1 MKIVIKMALASLLLG
16 AWNSRAAPSIT
27 VSPTT
32 ITNNYVGAILLSIS
46 NLSSAGVTVRVDR
59 FLDVN
64 SNGIVDGNEWAG
76 QSFYVTDGQVPL
88 IGGVRNSNVPGDDDG
103 ATNKA
108 IQTHVPYPGVNE
120 TISHIAGQYIYR
132 VTDLGNGETATAL
145 LGIAQQI
152 LPQGVTGKVFAGGGT
167 PLGNAP
173 VVAAPQNGNNGFG
186 AVSDANGN
194 FTVYAPPG
202 NYQLL
207 TVYPGQMALQG
218 GSLTIVS
225 NNFTSENATNV
236 ASDGTT
242 ISGVVTDS
250 VSGAG
255 LPGIAIQAQTT
266 NGQFVYLAT
275 GSNGD
280 YTLLVASNK
289 WTVKLGGGEGS
300 ILGYCRGPTTKLA
313 VVASSGSVSNINF
326 QMIKGNA
333 LVYGTVTTPPSTGL
347 PAVTMQADDTN
358 QSVFDSEGL
367 SDASGNYSVALV
379 AGGDAVQPSASDLS
393 GYTGASTVVFTAA
406 SGQAI
411 QENFVLQPISSF
423 LSGVVQDNLGN
434 PLGNLSL
441 IADPTNDPTGSL
453 NVNFQSAGDG
463 TFSVGVDSGAWNL
476 FVECN
481 TANSL
486 SLISEQ
492 ITVNV
497 TNGQSVSN
505 LVLIAQHS
513 TATIYGRVTDASG
526 HPLSAVNMF
535 ANTIGD
541 SGFYV
546 SGCDTT
552 DTNGDYSILV
562 FPGQWSVGGGH
573 PGMANQNVTVSG
585 STSVPL
591 NFVVSSQTSP
601 PSLGQ
606 PSLNGGQFHFE
617 VIGNNTQTYRV
628 DVSTNLSHGWTPVF
642 TNIGSFSFSNAIGT
656 NRSLFYR
663 AAAVP

>member
-1 MKIVIKMALASLLLG
+1 MKIAINLVLACLLFG

-32 ITNNYVGAILLSIS
+32 ITNNYVGGILLSIS

-76 QSFYVTDGQVPL
+76 QSFYVTDGQEPL

-103 ATNKA
+103 LTNKA
-108 IQTHVPYPGVNE
+108 IQTHVPYPGVNQ
-120 TISHIAGQYIYR
+120 TINHIAGQYIYR

-145 LGIAQQI
+145 LGIAQQV

-167 PLGNAP
+167 PLSNAP
-173 VVAAPQNGNNGFG
+173 VVAGPQNGNNGFG
-186 AVSDANGN
+186 TVSDGNGN
-194 FTVYAPPG
+194 FTIYAPPG

-207 TVYPGQMALQG
+207 TVYPGQMALQAG
-218 GSLTIVS
+218 GLTIVS
-225 NNFTSENATNV
+225 NDFTSENATNF

-250 VSGAG
+250 VSGVG

-266 NGQFVYLAT
+266 NGQFVYIAT
-275 GSNGD
+275 GPSGD
-280 YTLLVASNK
+280 YSLLVDSNN
-289 WTVKLGGGEGS
+289 WTVKLSGGEGS
-300 ILGYCRGPTTKLA
+300 ILGYCRGPTTKLTA
-313 VVASSGSVSNINF
+313 NASSGSVAGVNF

-333 LVYGTVTTPPSTGL
+333 LVYGSVTTPPSTGL
-347 PAVTMQADDTN
+347 AAVTMQAADTN
-358 QSVFDSEGL
+358 HSIFDSEGL

-379 AGGDAVQPSASDLS
+379 AGGDTVAPNGSDLTGYS
-393 GYTGASTVVFTAA
+393 GGSATNFTVA

-411 QENFVLQPISSF
+411 EENFVLQPISSF

-453 NVNFQSAGDG
+453 DVNFQSAADG
-463 TFSVGVDSGAWNL
+463 TFSVGVGSGAWNL

-486 SLISEQ
+486 GLISEQ

-497 TNGQSVSN
+497 ANGQSVSN

-526 HPLSAVNMF
+526 HPLSAVSMF
-535 ANTIGD
+535 ANTIG
-541 SGFYV
+541 GGAFYV

-562 FPGQWSVGGGH
+562 FPAQWSVGGGYQ
-573 PGMANQNVTVSG
+573 GMTNQNVTVSG
-585 STSVPL
+585 STSVML
-591 NFVVSSQTSP
+591 NFVVSSQSSA
-601 PSLGQ
+601 PSLGH
-606 PSLNGGQFHFE
+606 PGLSGGQIQFE
-617 VIGNNTQTYRV
+617 VIGNNGQNYGIEV
-628 DVSTNLSHGWTPVF
+628 ATNLSGAWTPVF
-642 TNIGSFSFSNAIGT
+642 TNIGSFSFSNVIGT

-663 AAAVP
+663 AVALP